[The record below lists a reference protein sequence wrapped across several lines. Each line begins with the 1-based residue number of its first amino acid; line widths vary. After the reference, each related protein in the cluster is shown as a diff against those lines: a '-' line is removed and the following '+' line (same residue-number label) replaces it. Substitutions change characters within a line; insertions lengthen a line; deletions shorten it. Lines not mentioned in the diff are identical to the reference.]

1 MAAQAL
7 AVNGAKVYL
16 VGRTEMKLKT
26 VLNFHGR
33 NIAGQ
38 MVALPGD
45 VSDKD
50 DIRYVEHI
58 RLRALR

>member
-16 VGRTEMKLKT
+16 VGRTETKLKT
-26 VLNFHGR
+26 VLNFHGQ
-33 NIAGQ
+33 NINGQ

-45 VSDKD
+45 VSDKE
-50 DIRYVEHI
+50 DIKYVEQTTQCG
-58 RLRALR
+58 LR